1 MYDDR
6 KNMSESD
13 LRRPDPVSTII
24 TIDLVRFLETL
35 RTHTR
40 RWVLLEFNCGKRQKR
55 RPTDRIMITKRT
67 ISCRLVNGCAINAV
81 RIVQMMSAMSRYRRD
96 CLCFIRFL

>member
-40 RWVLLEFNCGKRQKR
+40 RVGLTG
-55 RPTDRIMITKRT
+55 I
-67 ISCRLVNGCAINAV
+67 
-81 RIVQMMSAMSRYRRD
+81 
-96 CLCFIRFL
+96 